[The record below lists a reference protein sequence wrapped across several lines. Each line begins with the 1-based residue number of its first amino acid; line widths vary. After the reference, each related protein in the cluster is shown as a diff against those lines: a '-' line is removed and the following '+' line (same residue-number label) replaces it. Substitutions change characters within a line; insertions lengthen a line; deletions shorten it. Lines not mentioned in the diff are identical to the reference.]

1 MFTFECLFILIGMKR
16 HLLLFAAAIGFASA
30 SYGQTSYGVKAGVNL
45 PTIKFSGP
53 GLNHNSKSLT
63 GFHLTGYADIKLMT
77 NLSIQPGLS
86 LQNKGGKINFYDLI
100 KSIDFTKVEGDFE
113 IAGQDIDLENVE
125 GSEILKDIEPTI
137 STMYMEVP
145 INFVYY
151 ISAGNGD
158 VLLGAGPY
166 AAYGVSARTKLQDYN
181 ESGSFDEAG
190 MKAFDAGLNVM
201 AGYKLA
207 NGFLVNAGYGLGLLN
222 TSKESD
228 SKYSNKNR
236 VLSFGIGYQF

>member
-1 MFTFECLFILIGMKR
+1 MKR

-63 GFHLTGYADIKLMT
+63 GFHLTGYADIKLMP

-100 KSIDFTKVEGDFE
+100 KSIDFTKVEGDFDV
-113 IAGQDIDLENVE
+113 AGQDINLEDVE
-125 GSEILKDIEPTI
+125 GSELLKDIEPSI
-137 STMYMEVP
+137 STMYIEVP
-145 INFVYY
+145 VNFVYY
-151 ISAGNGD
+151 LPAGSGD
-158 VLLGAGPY
+158 ILLGAGPY
-166 AAYGVSARTKLQDYN
+166 VAYGVSTRTKFRDYSD
-181 ESGSFDEAG
+181 SGSFDDAG
-190 MKAFDAGLNVM
+190 MKAFDAGLNVL

-207 NGFLVNAGYGLGLLN
+207 KGFLINAGYGLGFLN

-236 VLSFGIGYQF
+236 VLSVGVGYQF